1 MILSEKLVDES
12 ATDCVAIIGSGAEM
26 VEVLLFLELEASW
39 TETIDMTLDPIDKDD
54 VGIMLVFLFRFC
66 WEVVFRLSAEDE
78 ERVVMTFEY
87 PTPVDLKGDT
97 VRNCVNADEEYIL
110 IKVRHLLT
118 IAISQN
124 SSILRHKLTKVV
136 AFCCH

>member
-1 MILSEKLVDES
+1 
-12 ATDCVAIIGSGAEM
+12 M
-26 VEVLLFLELEASW
+26 VEVLLFFELETSW
-39 TETIDMTLDPIDKDD
+39 TETIEMKLDRIDKDD
-54 VGIMLVFLFRFC
+54 VGIMLVLFCFC
-66 WEVVFRLSAEDE
+66 WEVVFEPSAEDE
-78 ERVVMTFEY
+78 ERVGMTFDC